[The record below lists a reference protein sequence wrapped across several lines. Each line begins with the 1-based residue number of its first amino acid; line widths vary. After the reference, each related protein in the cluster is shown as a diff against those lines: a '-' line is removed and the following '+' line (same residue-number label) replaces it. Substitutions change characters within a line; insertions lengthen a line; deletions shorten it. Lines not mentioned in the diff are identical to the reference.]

1 MSKVNLTK
9 VETTEGLEIYIDNT
23 TGESFTSLSGYARM
37 SGLNKSN
44 VSRRF
49 ETVAPEGKKTAEIL
63 TTTGLKTVALLS
75 ENTIAKWLIRD
86 NPELAEKMFE
96 LGIRKYLHT
105 LAGFNPQAEAPVALT
120 KTQKLAEALLIASE
134 QIEELKEAAKVLY
147 ETNVHLNDMIA
158 DIKPKADIAEKFIE
172 SECYLLLQD
181 FVKSYPQCGFGRNQM
196 FKYLRDKRVLD
207 GSNNPFQLYVNKGY
221 FVVKPNGGYHT
232 RVGYQ
237 ETFTTYLTAAGVEW
251 LINYLAKNNKKRV

>member
-1 MSKVNLTK
+1 MSVNLTK

-23 TGESFTSLSGYARM
+23 TGESFTSVSGYARM

-44 VSRRF
+44 VSRRLQTF
-49 ETVAPEGKKTAEIL
+49 ASGASKTAEIL
-63 TTTGLKTVALLS
+63 TTTGLKTVVLLT
-75 ENTIAKWLIRD
+75 ENTITEWLVKD
-86 NPELAEKMFE
+86 NPALLGKFAAM
-96 LGIRKYLHT
+96 GIRKYIHT
-105 LAGFNPQAEAPVALT
+105 LAGFNPQAAAPIALT
-120 KTQKLAEALLIASE
+120 EDDEIAKAYVLAYKK
-134 QIEELKEAAKVLY
+134 IERLEEAAKVLY

-158 DIKPKADIAEKFIE
+158 EIKPKADIAEKFIE

-181 FVKSYPQCGFGRNQM
+181 FVKSYPQCGFGRNLM
-196 FKYLRDKRVLD
+196 FKFLRDKRVLD

-251 LINYLAKNNKKRV
+251 LINYLAKNNKKGV